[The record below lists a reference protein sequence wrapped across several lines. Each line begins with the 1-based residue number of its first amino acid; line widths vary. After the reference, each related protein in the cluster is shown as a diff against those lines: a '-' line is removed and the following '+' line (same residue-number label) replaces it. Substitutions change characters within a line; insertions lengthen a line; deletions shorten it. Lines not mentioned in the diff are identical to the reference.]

1 MKNPKLRKYRLK
13 SEKFGTIELI
23 YRKMEG
29 YGNFKKFK
37 FELAIPQNDDFH
49 GLEHYLFWA

>member
-29 YGNFKKFK
+29 YGNFKKF
-37 FELAIPQNDDFH
+37 I
-49 GLEHYLFWA
+49 